1 MFCLKVKFIC
11 IDIPDH
17 AVIVIILQLYVH
29 HQIFKKFKIIID
41 KLNHSRI
48 LFYCIVHI
56 YLFFAMDLVER
67 VDIPVVW
74 VIPKITFIWR
84 LNS

>member
-1 MFCLKVKFIC
+1 MFCLKVKFMC

-17 AVIVIILQLYVH
+17 AVIVIILQLHV
-29 HQIFKKFKIIID
+29 QIFKKFKMIID

-48 LFYCIVHI
+48 LLKCIVHI

-67 VDIPVVW
+67 VDIAAVW
-74 VIPKITFIWR
+74 VIPKITFIWQ